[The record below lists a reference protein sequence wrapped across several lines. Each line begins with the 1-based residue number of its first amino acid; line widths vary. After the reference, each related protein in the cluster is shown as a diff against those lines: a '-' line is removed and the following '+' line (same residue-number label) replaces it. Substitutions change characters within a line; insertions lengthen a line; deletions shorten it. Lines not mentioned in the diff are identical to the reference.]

1 MRGAFDPE
9 LDFPPDGATLIREG
23 NGERMVVEFVDA
35 DSMWHV
41 REGHPLIV
49 GRVSRAFSAEGIM
62 TAKLWMNQERE
73 KHGSPWYDCPAHGR
87 IICATPAGAIAEA
100 RAHTDCKAPPLR
112 PVARPKSRMTWRNA

>member
-1 MRGAFDPE
+1 VRGAFDPE

-49 GRVSRAFSAEGIM
+49 GRVSRAFSAEGIA
-62 TAKLWMNQERE
+62 TAKLWKNQQHE
-73 KHGSPWYDCPAHGR
+73 KNGNPWYDCPVHGR
-87 IICATPAGAIAEA
+87 IICATPEGAIAEA
-100 RAHTDCKAPPLR
+100 SAHKDCKPPPPR
-112 PVARPKSRMTWRNA
+112 PVVRPKSRMTWRNA